1 MEKARICKLLFKAI
15 QFWGPNLWL
24 ENKKIKKKENESL
37 YHKNYVE
44 DMQTDSLEHMPL
56 TQFW

>member
-1 MEKARICKLLFKAI
+1 MEKARICKLLLKAI
-15 QFWGPNLWL
+15 LFWGPNLWL
-24 ENKKIKKKENESL
+24 ENKKIKKKENKSL

-44 DMQTDSLEHMPL
+44 DMQTDSPEHMLL